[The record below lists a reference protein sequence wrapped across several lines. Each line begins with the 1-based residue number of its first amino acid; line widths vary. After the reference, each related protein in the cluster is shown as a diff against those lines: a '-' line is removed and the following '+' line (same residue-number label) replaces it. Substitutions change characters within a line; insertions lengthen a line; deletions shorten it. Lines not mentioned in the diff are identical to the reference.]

1 MTNTA
6 APAAKSATVRVVRDG
21 MNLSRFSVA
30 TGALLAT
37 MLYSEWD
44 SSYTVSRADGRKI
57 RTMDR
62 DRAHYALALCK

>member
-6 APAAKSATVRVVRDG
+6 APTATVRIVRDG

-30 TGALLAT
+30 TGALLAS

-44 SSYTVSRADGRKI
+44 GSYTISRADGRKI

-62 DRAHYALALCK
+62 NRAHYALALCG